1 MPSNRLSGSRK
12 EMLVVEGLRFLNLA
26 ITLLDESTY
35 SVASLSFDP
44 QNSRSLASER
54 NLGRGL
60 VLLLG
65 SLL

>member
-35 SVASLSFDP
+35 SVTSLSFDS

-65 SLL
+65 LLL